1 MANAGDVIFAIKTI
15 WEGSAAFSEA
25 SKSAQKTKEKV
36 DELGDSIRSASDQ
49 TKSMF
54 KAFLGA
60 SAVQKGFSMLTNA
73 VSGFINQSETMYKDH
88 NVALTQLTNTMRNS
102 MSASDAEI
110 ESILKLTEAQTKLGV
125 VSTEVQLSGAKE
137 LSSYLQKKE
146 SLEKLIPVMNDMLA
160 YQYGLSATQE
170 QAANIT
176 MLLGRVLDGQTGALS
191 RNGYRFSEAQ
201 KEVLEY
207 GNESERVAMLAEVIS
222 QTVEGVNESLAA
234 TPEGKVKQI
243 ANEYGHVQVEIGKLV
258 TKIRGE
264 ATAVFKQVV
273 VKLWENRNTI
283 LQVVKAVGVL
293 TAGVV
298 AYKVG
303 VAAAN
308 VVGKVWNGL
317 MKAKTVAMSLYTG
330 SVKAA
335 TLATNLFNKASK
347 ANIIGAIVGVLSTA
361 ISAFSLFKKNVN
373 NAADAS
379 RGFKRAVHEANGEI
393 QKQQGEM
400 NRLFEQLKKN
410 NITQNERIGVIKK
423 INEAYGEYLPRLITE
438 RDTIEEIEK
447 LQRSANNELAKKIL
461 ITTKEERIK
470 EELSLVHDGM
480 AATMHSV
487 YDLIKTINSEEGT
500 DTFTDSRQALTNYIK
515 DLREFGYGDEM
526 ALRAAIYKGENPN
539 VKSFGGGSVESD
551 KLSIYLKNLDDL
563 VKREQEITDEVSAQ
577 FDAIINSYSSDGAFM
592 GGGGGDSDGNAAK
605 DDALKTAD
613 AITAGGKGIRNFYI
627 NIDSLIGSTNNYF
640 TSSKDDP
647 ASASDFMQKLSNALQ
662 LVVNDVNYIAD

>member
-170 QAANIT
+170 QAANIA

-335 TLATNLFNKASK
+335 TLATSLFNKVTK
-347 ANIIGAIVGVLSTA
+347 ANVVGAIVSVITAAATAFATFRRNAERATDATKGLTEAKRILNDVEAESHRKADGELTRLKLLYGATQDLTLSYEKRLAAAKELIRLYPDTFKGLGTEAILAGKAQGAYDDLTA
-361 ISAFSLFKKNVN
+361 SILRKAYVEAVAEKLKEVEGKMIDLELSRQYDENGYEFVDVSDFKPNFWSPKSETRQLVEEIDRRIDENEKKEAALQLQKNKLEETI
-373 NAADAS
+373 
-379 RGFKRAVHEANGEI
+379 RGF
-393 QKQQGEM
+393 
-400 NRLFEQLKKN
+400 
-410 NITQNERIGVIKK
+410 
-423 INEAYGEYLPRLITE
+423 
-438 RDTIEEIEK
+438 
-447 LQRSANNELAKKIL
+447 
-461 ITTKEERIK
+461 
-470 EELSLVHDGM
+470 
-480 AATMHSV
+480 
-487 YDLIKTINSEEGT
+487 SEEEMKNLLGIVAG
-500 DTFTDSRQALTNYIK
+500 DSS
-515 DLREFGYGDEM
+515 EFG
-526 ALRAAIYKGENPN
+526 N
-539 VKSFGGGSVESD
+539 VDF
-551 KLSIYLKNLDDL
+551 NLDDFL
-563 VKREQEITDEVSAQ
+563 
-577 FDAIINSYSSDGAFM
+577 NLN
-592 GGGGGDSDGNAAK
+592 GDSGGSNTTE

>member
-160 YQYGLSATQE
+160 YQYGLDATQE
-170 QAANIT
+170 QAANT
-176 MLLGRVLDGQTGALS
+176 AMLLGRVLDGQTGALS

-308 VVGKVWNGL
+308 VLGKVWNGL

-335 TLATNLFNKASK
+335 TLATKLFNKVTK
-347 ANIIGAIVGVLSTA
+347 ATVAGAIVSVITAATTAFLLFRKNAERATDATKGLTEAKRMLNDVEAESHRKADGELTRLKLLYGATQDLTLSYEKRLAAAKELIRLYPDTFKGLSTEA
-361 ISAFSLFKKNVN
+361 ILAGKAQGAYDDLTASILRKAYVEAVAEKLKEVEGKMMDLDLRREYLGGYEVVDVSDFKPSMWSLKSADQQRNTEAQRRIDERAKEEAALQLQKNKLEETI
-373 NAADAS
+373 
-379 RGFKRAVHEANGEI
+379 RGF
-393 QKQQGEM
+393 
-400 NRLFEQLKKN
+400 
-410 NITQNERIGVIKK
+410 
-423 INEAYGEYLPRLITE
+423 
-438 RDTIEEIEK
+438 
-447 LQRSANNELAKKIL
+447 
-461 ITTKEERIK
+461 
-470 EELSLVHDGM
+470 
-480 AATMHSV
+480 
-487 YDLIKTINSEEGT
+487 SEEEMKRLLGIVAG
-500 DTFTDSRQALTNYIK
+500 DSS
-515 DLREFGYGDEM
+515 EFG
-526 ALRAAIYKGENPN
+526 N
-539 VKSFGGGSVESD
+539 VDF
-551 KLSIYLKNLDDL
+551 NLDDFL
-563 VKREQEITDEVSAQ
+563 
-577 FDAIINSYSSDGAFM
+577 NLN
-592 GGGGGDSDGNAAK
+592 GDSGGSNTTE

>member
-170 QAANIT
+170 QAANIA

-335 TLATNLFNKASK
+335 TLATSLFNKVTK
-347 ANIIGAIVGVLSTA
+347 ANVVGAIVSVITAAATAFATFRRNAERATDATKGLTEAKRMLNDVEAESHRKADGELTRLKLLYGATQDLTLSYEKRLAAAKELIRLYPDTFKGLGTEAILAGKAQGAYDDLTA
-361 ISAFSLFKKNVN
+361 SILRKAYVEAVAEKLKEVEGKMMDLELSRKYVDGYEVVDLSDFKPSFWSLKGETRQRIEEADRRFDERAKEEAALQLQKNKPEEII
-373 NAADAS
+373 
-379 RGFKRAVHEANGEI
+379 RGF
-393 QKQQGEM
+393 
-400 NRLFEQLKKN
+400 
-410 NITQNERIGVIKK
+410 
-423 INEAYGEYLPRLITE
+423 
-438 RDTIEEIEK
+438 
-447 LQRSANNELAKKIL
+447 
-461 ITTKEERIK
+461 
-470 EELSLVHDGM
+470 
-480 AATMHSV
+480 
-487 YDLIKTINSEEGT
+487 SEEEMKNLLGIVAG
-500 DTFTDSRQALTNYIK
+500 DSS
-515 DLREFGYGDEM
+515 EFG
-526 ALRAAIYKGENPN
+526 N
-539 VKSFGGGSVESD
+539 VDF
-551 KLSIYLKNLDDL
+551 NLDDFL
-563 VKREQEITDEVSAQ
+563 
-577 FDAIINSYSSDGAFM
+577 NLN
-592 GGGGGDSDGNAAK
+592 GDSGGSNTTE

>member
-160 YQYGLSATQE
+160 YQYGLGATQE
-170 QAANIT
+170 QAANIA

-335 TLATNLFNKASK
+335 TLATKLFNKATK
-347 ANIIGAIVGVLSTA
+347 ANVVGAIVSVITAAATAFLLFRENAERATDATKGLTEAKRMLNDVEAESHRKADGELTRLKLLYGATQDLTLSYEKRLAAAKELIRLYPDTFKGLSTEA
-361 ISAFSLFKKNVN
+361 ILAGK
-373 NAADAS
+373 A
-379 RGFKRAVHEANGEI
+379 
-393 QKQQGEM
+393 Q
-400 NRLFEQLKKN
+400 
-410 NITQNERIGVIKK
+410 
-423 INEAYGEYLPRLITE
+423 EAYEDLTASILRKAYVEAVAEKLKEVEGKMMDLELSRQYDENGYEFVDLSDFKPNFWSLKGETRQ
-438 RDTIEEIEK
+438 RIEEIERRIDENEKKEAALQLQKNK
-447 LQRSANNELAKKIL
+447 L
-461 ITTKEERIK
+461 EEIIR
-470 EELSLVHDGM
+470 GF
-480 AATMHSV
+480 
-487 YDLIKTINSEEGT
+487 SEEEMKKLLGIVAG
-500 DTFTDSRQALTNYIK
+500 DSS
-515 DLREFGYGDEM
+515 EFG
-526 ALRAAIYKGENPN
+526 N
-539 VKSFGGGSVESD
+539 VDF
-551 KLSIYLKNLDDL
+551 NLDDFL
-563 VKREQEITDEVSAQ
+563 
-577 FDAIINSYSSDGAFM
+577 NPN
-592 GGGGGDSDGNAAK
+592 GGSGDNNTTE

>member
-36 DELGDSIRSASDQ
+36 GELGDSVRSASDQ

-125 VSTEVQLSGAKE
+125 VSTGVQLSGAKE

-170 QAANIT
+170 QAANIA

-298 AYKVG
+298 AYRVG
-303 VAAAN
+303 VIAAN

-335 TLATNLFNKASK
+335 TLATKLFNKVTK
-347 ANIIGAIVGVLSTA
+347 ANVVGAIVSVITAAATAFLLFRKNAERATDATKGLTEAKRMLNDVEAESHRKADGELTRLKLLYGATQDLTLSYEKRLAAAKELIRLYPDTFKGLSAEAILAGKAQGAYDDLTA
-361 ISAFSLFKKNVN
+361 SILRKAYVEAVAEKLKEVEGKMMDLDFRREHLGDYEVVDVSDFKPSMWSLKSADQQRNTEAQRRIDERAKEEAALQLQKNKLEETI
-373 NAADAS
+373 
-379 RGFKRAVHEANGEI
+379 RGFSEEEMKKLLGIVAGDSSEFGNVDFNFDDFLNPNG
-393 QKQQGEM
+393 GSGD
-400 NRLFEQLKKN
+400 N
-410 NITQNERIGVIKK
+410 N
-423 INEAYGEYLPRLITE
+423 
-438 RDTIEEIEK
+438 
-447 LQRSANNELAKKIL
+447 
-461 ITTKEERIK
+461 TTK
-470 EELSLVHDGM
+470 DG
-480 AATMHSV
+480 
-487 YDLIKTINSEEGT
+487 
-500 DTFTDSRQALTNYIK
+500 
-515 DLREFGYGDEM
+515 
-526 ALRAAIYKGENPN
+526 
-539 VKSFGGGSVESD
+539 
-551 KLSIYLKNLDDL
+551 
-563 VKREQEITDEVSAQ
+563 
-577 FDAIINSYSSDGAFM
+577 
-592 GGGGGDSDGNAAK
+592 
-605 DDALKTAD
+605 ALKTAD

>member
-160 YQYGLSATQE
+160 YQYGLGTTQE
-170 QAANIT
+170 QAANIA

-222 QTVEGVNESLAA
+222 QTVEGVNKSLAA

-264 ATAVFKQVV
+264 ATAVFNQVV
-273 VKLWENRNTI
+273 VKLWENRNTV

-298 AYKVG
+298 AYRVG
-303 VAAAN
+303 VIAAN

-335 TLATNLFNKASK
+335 TVATKLFNKVTK
-347 ANIIGAIVGVLSTA
+347 ANVVGAIVSVITAAATAFLLFRKNAERATDATKGLTEAKRMLNDVEAESHRKADGELTRLKLLYGATQDLTLSYEKRLAAAKELIRLYPDTFKGLSAEAILAGKAQGAYDDLTA
-361 ISAFSLFKKNVN
+361 SILRKAYVEAVAEKLKEVEGKMMDLDLRREYLGDYEVVDLSDFKPSMWSLKGAAQHRSDEAQRRIDENEKEEAALQLQKNKLEETI
-373 NAADAS
+373 
-379 RGFKRAVHEANGEI
+379 RGF
-393 QKQQGEM
+393 
-400 NRLFEQLKKN
+400 
-410 NITQNERIGVIKK
+410 
-423 INEAYGEYLPRLITE
+423 
-438 RDTIEEIEK
+438 
-447 LQRSANNELAKKIL
+447 
-461 ITTKEERIK
+461 
-470 EELSLVHDGM
+470 
-480 AATMHSV
+480 
-487 YDLIKTINSEEGT
+487 SEEEMKKLLGIVAG
-500 DTFTDSRQALTNYIK
+500 DSS
-515 DLREFGYGDEM
+515 EFG
-526 ALRAAIYKGENPN
+526 N
-539 VKSFGGGSVESD
+539 VDF
-551 KLSIYLKNLDDL
+551 NLDDFL
-563 VKREQEITDEVSAQ
+563 NPNGGSGDNNTTK
-577 FDAIINSYSSDGAFM
+577 DG
-592 GGGGGDSDGNAAK
+592 
-605 DDALKTAD
+605 ALKTAD